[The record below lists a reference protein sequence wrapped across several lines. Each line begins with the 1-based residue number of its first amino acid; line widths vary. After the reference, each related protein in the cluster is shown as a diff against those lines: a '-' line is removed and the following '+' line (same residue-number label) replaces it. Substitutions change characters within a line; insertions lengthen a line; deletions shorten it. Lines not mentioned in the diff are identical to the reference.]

1 MSRAVR
7 RAATAVIAV
16 GLIVGALLIRR
27 NVIEGDDDADAD
39 ADAGPEPASE
49 LVCLTELRDVC
60 AALGQDRPDL
70 AITVEDA
77 RQTLDRIAAGE
88 DVPLWLTFEPFPG
101 MSGSLVA
108 GEPLAASELAVA
120 TPPNRTAALTQQCAD
135 QLLWRCIGEIA
146 GDEWADG
153 SGRVEPSV
161 GDAGTSAMAL
171 GSFAAAVSGYFGT
184 TDLNSALWESDVE
197 FLGWVQRLVRA
208 VSLEDLAAGTPLA
221 VMLTRSSAVSVAG
234 TSDAE
239 VAALDAPG
247 DRSDASYP
255 EPSMWL
261 QAVLA
266 APAGAG
272 VPGDLTTDAAAALLA
287 AGWDDPGTATQTL
300 PSATTMVALRN
311 LWEEVAQ

>member
-7 RAATAVIAV
+7 RAATAVIAI
-16 GLIVGALLIRR
+16 GLIVGAFLIRR
-27 NVIEGDDDADAD
+27 NVIEGDDE
-39 ADAGPEPASE
+39 ADAGDEPEPASE
-49 LVCLTELRDVC
+49 LVCVTELRDVC
-60 AALGQDRPDL
+60 TALGQSRPDL
-70 AITVEDA
+70 AIIVEDA

-88 DVPLWLTFEPFPG
+88 DVPLWFTFEPFPA

-108 GEPLAASELAVA
+108 GEPLAASQLTIA

-135 QLLWRCIGEIA
+135 QMLWRCIGEIA
-146 GDEWADG
+146 GDEWAEG

-161 GDAGTSAMAL
+161 GDAGRSAMAL

-184 TDLNSALWESDVE
+184 TDLNSALWEGDVE

-221 VMLTRSSAVSVAG
+221 VMLTRSSAVNVAG
-234 TSDAE
+234 SSDAE
-239 VAALDAPG
+239 LAALDAPG

-266 APAGAG
+266 APAGTD
-272 VPGDLTTDAAAALLA
+272 VPGDLTSDAAAALLA
-287 AGWDDPGTATQTL
+287 EDWDDPATATQAL
-300 PSATTMVALRN
+300 PSANTMVALRN
-311 LWEEVAQ
+311 LWEEVAE